1 MPHAIALES
10 GAKSVF
16 SSVPRVPAD
25 AIFALTARYV
35 RDPFPRKVNLGQGT
49 YRDEHGQPWVLPSVR
64 AARKRLDEKGLN
76 QEYLPILGLAGFRRS
91 VAQAVLGKTFF
102 QEQESKVATCQSV
115 SGTGALHL
123 AGLLLARCYPVRP
136 KVYIPEPTWSNHT
149 QVFSSIGFECR
160 PFSYYNE
167 DKKRLDFDSYLNA
180 LRTAAPGSVFVLHA
194 CAHNPTGFD
203 PTEDQWREIGRLM
216 KEREL
221 FPVFDAAYLGLNSGC
236 LDQDAFA
243 IRHFIQ
249 ELQLEAIVCVS
260 FSKNMGLYGE
270 RVGCVLACA
279 STEDAAARSLSMLE
293 NLQRVEV
300 SNPPAY
306 GAKIAQLILSDEE
319 LFSTWKE
326 DLVTMSS
333 RIRSMRWALY
343 DQLNA
348 HATPG
353 IWKHIVRQSGMFSFL
368 GLSPQMVQDLE
379 GMPYISV

>member
-16 SSVPRVPAD
+16 SSILRVPAD
-25 AIFALTARYV
+25 AIFSLTARYL
-35 RDPFPRKVNLGQGT
+35 RDPFSQKVNLGQGT
-49 YRDEHGQPWVLPSVR
+49 YRDEHGQPW
-64 AARKRLDEKGLN
+64 
-76 QEYLPILGLAGFRRS
+76 YLPILGLAGFRRS
-91 VAQAVLGKTFF
+91 AAQAVLGKTFF

-123 AGLLLARCYPVRP
+123 AGLLLAGCYLGKP
-136 KVYIPEPTWSNHT
+136 KV
-149 QVFSSIGFECR
+149 IGFEC
-160 PFSYYNE
+160 PAS
-167 DKKRLDFDSYLNA
+167 
-180 LRTAAPGSVFVLHA
+180 AAPGSVFVLHA

-221 FPVFDAAYLGLNSGC
+221 FPVFDAAYLRFNSGC

-249 ELQLEAIVCVS
+249 ELQLEAIVCIS

-279 STEDAAARSLSMLE
+279 STEDVAARSLSMLE
-293 NLQRVEV
+293 KLQRVELL
-300 SNPPAY
+300 NPPAH
-306 GAKIAQLILSDEE
+306 GAKIAQLMLSDEE
-319 LFSTWKE
+319 LFSAWKE

-348 HATPG
+348 HG
-353 IWKHIVRQSGMFSFL
+353 IMFSFL
-368 GLSPQMVQDLE
+368 RLSPQIVQDLE
-379 GMPYISV
+379 ENHHIYLAGNSRISMAGLNESNVGYVAGAIAACVRRTLQ